1 MDEVVECLYNKDYKG
16 TVYIDDALKS
26 AIDAYYEQYG
36 AKQAG
41 SKLKDGDMMEEKTY
55 KSMGGSGALSIAV
68 GVVSLV
74 VGVASGVLLIISGAK
89 LLAGRN
95 KILF

>member
-1 MDEVVECLYNKDYKG
+1 
-16 TVYIDDALKS
+16 
-26 AIDAYYEQYG
+26 
-36 AKQAG
+36 
-41 SKLKDGDMMEEKTY
+41 MEEKTY
-55 KSMGGSGALSIAV
+55 KVMGGSGALSIAL

-74 VGVASGVLLIISGAK
+74 VGEASGVLMVISGAK

>member
-1 MDEVVECLYNKDYKG
+1 MIVLELWKG
-16 TVYIDDALKS
+16 MVSD
-26 AIDAYYEQYG
+26 
-36 AKQAG
+36 
-41 SKLKDGDMMEEKTY
+41 MEEKTY
-55 KSMGGSGALSIAV
+55 RTMGGAGAMNIAV

-74 VGVASGVLLIISGAK
+74 LGVTSGILLIIGGAK

>member
-1 MDEVVECLYNKDYKG
+1 MRPTG
-16 TVYIDDALKS
+16 QSKS
-26 AIDAYYEQYG
+26 RKEYD
-36 AKQAG
+36 
-41 SKLKDGDMMEEKTY
+41 MEEKTY
-55 KSMGGSGALSIAV
+55 RTMGGSGALNIAV

-74 VGVASGVLLIISGAK
+74 VGVAAGVLLIISGAK